1 MEKETFK
8 IIAIHP
14 ENGVLVKKL
23 ELTSKDEEFLEDE
36 EGFDSFGEYVEYTTS
51 EEAAGLEQAGYT
63 TILASEYEVGAI
75 IKELSK

>member
-14 ENGVLVKKL
+14 ENGVIVKQL
-23 ELTSKDEEFLEDE
+23 EFTSKDQDFLEDE
-36 EGFDSFGEYVEYTTS
+36 EGFDSFGEYVEYYANDWTDVF
-51 EEAAGLEQAGYT
+51 EQKGYT
-63 TILASEYEVGAI
+63 AILAKEDEVKDI